1 MMLRSSKN
9 IQLYICLNF
18 RGSRLRDSRPIDVHL
33 GQGLTLKDLLFMSL
47 DVAKGCAYLE
57 EVHFV
62 HRDIAARNCLISSR
76 DPTNRKVII
85 F

>member
-1 MMLRSSKN
+1 M
-9 IQLYICLNF
+9 F
-18 RGSRLRDSRPIDVHL
+18 RGSRLRDSRPIDAHL
-33 GQGLTLKDLLFMSL
+33 RQGLTMKDLLLMSL

-62 HRDIAARNCLISSR
+62 HRDIAARNCLVSSR
-76 DPTNRKVII
+76 DPATRKVFI